1 MGNNRRSFSA
11 EVMELAKR
19 FHLSAITLGKFPPPE
34 AVICEA
40 YLLELLR
47 AESALREER
56 ATKERLRL
64 AKLPTYKSFEDFDTN
79 FQKGVTP
86 YQLEMLANLAWLE
99 QMFNLILIGPPGTGK
114 THIALA
120 VGNKAVRAG
129 YNVAFIT
136 MDALMHVLKT
146 AEIAKNSAA
155 KLRWFK
161 KCDLLIIDE
170 LGYLPVS
177 KIEANFFFSLISE
190 IYERTSIV
198 ITSNKGFEGWAD
210 VLGDAVLVTALLDR
224 LTHQCQVL
232 QFTDQSYRFAHRRDI
247 FSSLQP

>member
-1 MGNNRRSFSA
+1 MSEKSKSVSA
-11 EVMELAKR
+11 EVVELAKR
-19 FHLSAITLGKFPPPE
+19 FHLSAITLGKFAPPDGLSG
-34 AVICEA
+34 EA
-40 YLLELLR
+40 YLLELLK
-47 AESALREER
+47 AESALRQER
-56 ATKERLRL
+56 ATKERIRL
-64 AKLPTYKSFEDFDTN
+64 AKLPTYKGFEEFDTN

-86 YQLEMLANLAWLE
+86 YQLDMLAKLSWLE

-129 YNVAFIT
+129 YNVAFT
-136 MDALMHVLKT
+136 SMDALMHVLKT
-146 AEIAKNSAA
+146 AEIAKNSASR
-155 KLRWFK
+155 LRWFK

-198 ITSNKGFEGWAD
+198 ITSNKGFEGWSD

-232 QFTDQSYRFAHRRDI
+232 QFTDQSYRFAHRKEI
-247 FSSLQP
+247 FRPEGS